1 MRPMRPSKKR
11 HSTAFVFILGIGIGI
26 SLAYAYFD
34 VMQIDFSQSAEIPV
48 ANDGPDVPPAPA
60 IPATPPAP
68 VEPAPTTATEP
79 PAPTPPVPPE
89 PPKPDAADVA
99 GLWPARHLFIGIEG
113 TELSPETRELIARY
127 KPGGVVLRAEN
138 INDESQTRQ
147 LVVSIKQAAGMG
159 LGISQGPLVA
169 VAQEGGDSD
178 ALNPLRLENAPFV
191 RSFSKNNDLK
201 AIRECAGRYAQAALS
216 RGIGIILGPVLDVY
230 KADVAPEEWRNR
242 TFDDTPD
249 GVFRLGIPFAQAIGG
264 EGAIA
269 VPKYYP
275 GVAAAKH
282 NDGHI
287 VLDEEKL
294 DNLAKLMYPFDAATQ
309 VKTPGLLAGRVA
321 VPSVDT
327 LHPTRPALQSNIL
340 VRELVRAQLKYA
352 GVILGDDVS
361 SGPGL
366 EADSP
371 AKNAV
376 LALAAG
382 CDAVLLLQA
391 SPEIVSSACG
401 AITQAVQ
408 QEPPS
413 LAKEEGEASQ
423 TPPSLVREELEKSKE
438 RLRGWNEF
446 LAQVDGRYPL
456 SSPTPTE
463 GEASAKVEE
472 ESPAKVEKEPIAKE
486 EGEIPAK
493 AETEST
499 TKEGEV
505 TSAKSKKDSPAKAEG
520 EAPAKVEK
528 ESTAKVEGETPE
540 PAPAPAVSILPPL
553 PPAPPSS
560 PASTETPKPETTSA
574 PAPETPSAPEPTPAA
589 IELKEAED
597 VSPEVAAT
605 PDAAEE
611 NTPPPSGT
619 VPIRHKI
626 RRGESL
632 NSISKDYGVTVADLQ
647 AWNNLKDSDIK
658 FGHRL
663 RIHVPEG
670 SEAAKKAQEDGRR

>member
-34 VMQIDFSQSAEIPV
+34 VMQIDFSESAEIPV
-48 ANDGPDVPPAPA
+48 ADAGPVVPLAPA
-60 IPATPPAP
+60 GPATPPGP
-68 VEPAPTTATEP
+68 VEPPPTPPAEP
-79 PAPTPPVPPE
+79 PAPPPTE
-89 PPKPDAADVA
+89 PPKPDVADVA

-113 TELSPETRELIARY
+113 TELSPEARELIAHF
-127 KPGGVVLRAEN
+127 KPGGVVLQAEN
-138 INDESQTRQ
+138 IKDESQTRQ
-147 LVVSIKQAAGMG
+147 LVVSIKEAAGMG

-191 RSFSKNNDLK
+191 RSFSKKNDLK

-230 KADVAPEEWRNR
+230 KADAAPEEWRNR

-249 GVFRLGIPFAQAIGG
+249 GVFRLGIPFVQAIGS

-282 NDGHI
+282 TSGQI
-287 VLDEEKL
+287 VLDEADL
-294 DNLAKLMYPFDAATQ
+294 DNLAKLIYPFDAATQ
-309 VKTPGLLAGRVA
+309 AKTPGLIAGRVA

-327 LHPTRPALQSNIL
+327 LHPARPALQSSIL
-340 VRELVRAQLKYA
+340 VRQLVRKQLAYA

-366 EADSP
+366 EADTP

-376 LALAAG
+376 LALSAG
-382 CDAVLLLQA
+382 CDAVMLLQA
-391 SPEIVSSACG
+391 SSEIVSSVCE
-401 AITQAVQ
+401 AIVQ
-408 QEPPS
+408 SIRQEPPS
-413 LAKEEGEASQ
+413 LSK
-423 TPPSLVREELEKSKE
+423 EELEKSKE
-438 RLRGWNEF
+438 RLRGWSEY

-456 SSPTPTE
+456 SSLAP
-463 GEASAKVEE
+463 
-472 ESPAKVEKEPIAKE
+472 
-486 EGEIPAK
+486 
-493 AETEST
+493 
-499 TKEGEV
+499 
-505 TSAKSKKDSPAKAEG
+505 AEG
-520 EAPAKVEK
+520 EAPAKVDEETPAKAEGEPSPSVEKKATAKVKEEMSSKAGKESTEKAEGETPAESKK
-528 ESTAKVEGETPE
+528 ESTAKAEGETPE

-560 PASTETPKPETTSA
+560 PASAETPKPETATAADAAST
-574 PAPETPSAPEPTPAA
+574 PATPSTPEATPATV
-589 IELKEAED
+589 ELKEAQD
-597 VSPEVAAT
+597 VTPEAAAT
-605 PDAAEE
+605 PEAAGE
-611 NTPPPSGT
+611 NAPPPPGT
-619 VPIRHKI
+619 VQIRHKI

-632 NSISKDYGVTVADLQ
+632 NSIAKDYGVSIADLQ

-670 SEAAKKAQEDGRR
+670 SEAAKKAQQDGR